1 MLVAHG
7 DVSEPR
13 FRLIGRY
20 LLSLALY
27 GCDSGRRFWR
37 LCQNNSSVAEP
48 EHSSLYHRGY
58 GGTGWWGNRS
68 RDDRCHNDL

>member
-27 GCDSGRRFWR
+27 GCGLWAALLAPLPKQLF
-37 LCQNNSSVAEP
+37 
-48 EHSSLYHRGY
+48 RG
-58 GGTGWWGNRS
+58 
-68 RDDRCHNDL
+68 